1 MKDYHRFLE
10 CIIHIAQ
17 FRALF
22 PKKTF
27 YSHFKFNKHPIIL
40 KFIIIIIIIHYYLRK
55 FIVFDMDIKKM
66 TGSPGQTRPL
76 M

>member
-22 PKKTF
+22 PKRPF
-27 YSHFKFNKHPIIL
+27 LQLQMSIAS
-40 KFIIIIIIIHYYLRK
+40 YLFELGCFSQLMEGRVLPA
-55 FIVFDMDIKKM
+55 VF
-66 TGSPGQTRPL
+66 GLLPGVDGCC
-76 M
+76 

>member
-40 KFIIIIIIIHYYLRK
+40 KLLRK
-55 FIVFDMDIKKM
+55 LIVFDMDIKD
-66 TGSPGQTRPL
+66 L
-76 M
+76 

>member
-1 MKDYHRFLE
+1 MKDDHRFLE

-40 KFIIIIIIIHYYLRK
+40 KLLTK
-55 FIVFDMDIKKM
+55 LIVFDMDIKD
-66 TGSPGQTRPL
+66 L
-76 M
+76 